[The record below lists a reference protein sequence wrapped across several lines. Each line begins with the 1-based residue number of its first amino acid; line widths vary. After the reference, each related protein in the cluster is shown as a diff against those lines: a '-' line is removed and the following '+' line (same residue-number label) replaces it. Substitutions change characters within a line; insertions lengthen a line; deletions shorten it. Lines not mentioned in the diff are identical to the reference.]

1 MISREWI
8 PVDYELIIEFIE
20 IGTIPLGLFTKIYQL
35 SNFPGYN

>member
-8 PVDYELIIEFIE
+8 PVDYELIIEFVE